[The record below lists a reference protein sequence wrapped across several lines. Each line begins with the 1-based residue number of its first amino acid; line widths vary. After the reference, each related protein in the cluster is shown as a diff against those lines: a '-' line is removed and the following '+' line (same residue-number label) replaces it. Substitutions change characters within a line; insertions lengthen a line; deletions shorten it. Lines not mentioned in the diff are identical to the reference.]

1 MALPHLYHNIS
12 LTSYNQIRYRNEQPE
27 GWGSASPF
35 LMGLDVL
42 VTKPQAGLVRS
53 MALRGEWKE
62 PELEEHSRVGRVP
75 DSSMVLNIAVRA
87 AIDRTVNMKS
97 FT

>member
-1 MALPHLYHNIS
+1 MALPHLYRNVL
-12 LTSYNQIRYRNEQPE
+12 LTSYDGIRYRNEQPE

-53 MALRGEWKE
+53 LTLRGEWKE
-62 PELEEHSRVGRVP
+62 SDLEEHSRVGRVP
-75 DSSMVLNIAVRA
+75 ESSMVLNIAVRA
-87 AIDRTVNMKS
+87 AIDRTVNIKS